1 MSDRTNARQAAR
13 PACRALLYFGDGS
26 GRAQQIYLTDSAVQ
40 TSLEYTYRLY
50 SLNAIY
56 ESSAYGELVLKI
68 GLAASK
74 PGKPVSA
81 GADFASSTID
91 LVWQRPES
99 HGGWPILTFE
109 IWIDDGAGTWPTDP
123 VSLDVAALDLDD
135 L

>member
-1 MSDRTNARQAAR
+1 M
-13 PACRALLYFGDGS
+13 
-26 GRAQQIYLTDSAVQ
+26 TDSAVQ

-68 GLAASK
+68 GLAPSK

-99 HGGWPILTFE
+99 HGGWPTLTFE